1 MLRCLSPRQRL
12 ETDLLSDAHPG
23 IRALLLIAG
32 AGAVA
37 LPLARPFG
45 PWTLLAWV
53 SLVPLLFLIVW
64 SGTIRRAFGC
74 GWLFGTLVAA
84 LAIGWLAPAL
94 QRFGD
99 FPATIS
105 WALFALVAAHTGL
118 TLGLFAALLFLA
130 RRRWPDW
137 PLSLLAP
144 VMLTSAEFASPR
156 MFDWNIGV
164 SQAGHPWITQVAD
177 VTGVIGLSFLIA
189 MVGGAIFDIVAARLQ
204 RNALPWRSVAGS
216 AILLA
221 AALAYSQFRI
231 ADIDARRAL
240 APALRIGAV
249 QANMSGGLSSDPQ
262 DASRRLLLYLHKS
275 RQLVRRGAELILWPE
290 TAFPYTWRSTGEVGP
305 EELRQAALLKAI
317 MGELGVPLLT
327 GMVHWDSAS
336 DGRYHNSAH
345 VITADGRIQG
355 RYDKQ
360 LLFPLGEYM
369 PLAATFP
376 FLDAWSPVMPYTP
389 GTQRTTLPLRQ
400 HRIATLI
407 CYEDLKPEF
416 VREIVTLRPNLLVS
430 LSSLVWFDAEV
441 APAQHLA
448 VALFRS
454 IELRL
459 DMVRVSTTGIS
470 AIVDAAGRVTVQTRP
485 VDPKAQPGVQPFG
498 LTGTVAMLDEPDSIY
513 ARYGPVFAW
522 LNLLAAF
529 GLLALPRRARDA
541 M

>member
-1 MLRCLSPRQRL
+1 MF
-12 ETDLLSDAHPG
+12 SDAHPR

-53 SLVPLLFLIVW
+53 SLVPLLFLIAW

-105 WALFALVAAHTGL
+105 WPLFALVAAHTGL
-118 TLGLFAALLFLA
+118 TLGLFAALLSLA
-130 RRRWPDW
+130 RRRRPDW

-144 VMLTSAEFASPR
+144 VMLTCAEFASPR

-177 VTGVIGLSFLIA
+177 LTGVIGLSFLIA
-189 MVGGAIFDIVAARLQ
+189 MVGGVVFDIVAARLQ
-204 RNALPWRSVAGS
+204 HHTLPWRSVAGS

-249 QANMSGGLSSDPQ
+249 QANMSGGLSSDPL
-262 DASRRLLLYLHKS
+262 DTSRRLLRYLLKS
-275 RQLVRRGAELILWPE
+275 RQLARRGAELILWPE
-290 TAFPYTWRSTGEVGP
+290 AAFPYTWQSAGEVGP
-305 EELRQAALLKAI
+305 EDLQQTALLKAI

-327 GMVHWDSAS
+327 GMVHWDATYR
-336 DGRYHNSAH
+336 RYHNSAH

-369 PLAATFP
+369 PLATTFP
-376 FLDAWSPVMPYTP
+376 VLDTWSPVMTYTP

-416 VREIVTLRPNLLVS
+416 VREIVTLKPNLLVS
-430 LSSLVWFDAEV
+430 LSSLAWFDAEV

-522 LNLLAAF
+522 LNVLAAF
-529 GLLALPRRARDA
+529 GLLALPKRAGA
-541 M
+541 